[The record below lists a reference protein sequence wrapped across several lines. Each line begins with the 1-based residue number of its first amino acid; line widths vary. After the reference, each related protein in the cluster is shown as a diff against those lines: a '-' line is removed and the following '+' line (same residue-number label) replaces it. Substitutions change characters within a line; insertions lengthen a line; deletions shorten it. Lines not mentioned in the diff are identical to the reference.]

1 VSDSALAPSI
11 SSTEHLRVLFADDDE
26 FARTIIGEALS
37 RSMTVQCA
45 ASVAEAITRI
55 GEFDP
60 HAIVTDLN
68 FGTGPD
74 GGDLVRYVAE
84 HCPWVGCVVLS
95 AHSSEYLA
103 IGRDMPELPGLTY
116 LVKGELSNI
125 DYLTEAILTAIDGS
139 SQSSSGPRRLASVN
153 DSRPLTDRPV
163 ITRAQAEALRMIAD
177 GLSNSAIARALG
189 ITMRSAESLVQRTIA
204 ALGLRSD
211 GDVNVRVLAARMWT
225 EGKVDVR

>member
-1 VSDSALAPSI
+1 MSDSALAPSTT
-11 SSTEHLRVLFADDDE
+11 STEHLRVLFVDDDE
-26 FARTIIGEALS
+26 FARTIIGDALS
-37 RSMTVQCA
+37 RTVTVQCA

-103 IGRDMPELPGLTY
+103 IGRDMPSLPGLTY
-116 LVKGELSNI
+116 LVKGELTNI
-125 DYLTEAILTAIDGS
+125 DSLTDAVLTAIEGS
-139 SQSSSGPRRLASVN
+139 SQSSGAVRRPSGGGGSRLQ
-153 DSRPLTDRPV
+153 PDRPV

-177 GLSNSAIARALG
+177 GLSNAAIARTLG